1 MLESKLQKVL
11 KPRHLW
17 ALAVGAV
24 CSGNYYGFSYGF
36 ETGGPGS
43 FLLAFLPVT
52 AMYVCFMACYME
64 LAVSSPSAG
73 GASEYARRSMGGF
86 AGFIAGFSVLVA
98 YIVAPCAVAI
108 TTG

>member
-36 ETGGPGS
+36 ETGGPGGQLIKCLS
-43 FLLAFLPVT
+43 GFLFIGSADEDLAAINF
-52 AMYVCFMACYME
+52 YDHEWIRIC
-64 LAVSSPSAG
+64 LAKVK
-73 GASEYARRSMGGF
+73 Y
-86 AGFIAGFSVLVA
+86 
-98 YIVAPCAVAI
+98 
-108 TTG
+108 

>member
-36 ETGGPGS
+36 ETGSPGS

-52 AMYVCFMACYME
+52 AM
-64 LAVSSPSAG
+64 
-73 GASEYARRSMGGF
+73 
-86 AGFIAGFSVLVA
+86 
-98 YIVAPCAVAI
+98 
-108 TTG
+108 

>member
-36 ETGGPGS
+36 ETGGPGA

-86 AGFIAGFSVLVA
+86 EGFIAGFSVLVA

-108 TTG
+108 

>member
-1 MLESKLQKVL
+1 MLESELQKVL

-64 LAVSSPSAG
+64 LAVSSPSAYI
-73 GASEYARRSMGGF
+73 EKTTRPRR
-86 AGFIAGFSVLVA
+86 
-98 YIVAPCAVAI
+98 PRRPPNQR
-108 TTG
+108 